1 MNSLK
6 CIGYSYSADHVNPA
20 KKRLLIM
27 DTKKSDCP
35 ATFSIKC
42 VKVYP
47 GYSVQS
53 VDDREIKKKVVHS
66 LKQALEA
73 ANKPES
79 VLRFYVRASPPDHHT
94 HSTESI
100 KASGDIHPL
109 LAVEIAKVVEDGTTS
124 VRIIKLHLERFVNI
138 TFTGPHK
145 PDNMNTTFYPK
156 HLTIYSH
163 VYRALKKLKKS
174 VFDQEALQMQVNE
187 WQKEYRGDNIFF
199 QAFFRC

>member
-1 MNSLK
+1 MK
-6 CIGYSYSADHVNPA
+6 PPPADHVNPA

-109 LAVEIAKVVEDGTTS
+109 LAVE
-124 VRIIKLHLERFVNI
+124 
-138 TFTGPHK
+138 
-145 PDNMNTTFYPK
+145 
-156 HLTIYSH
+156 
-163 VYRALKKLKKS
+163 
-174 VFDQEALQMQVNE
+174 
-187 WQKEYRGDNIFF
+187 
-199 QAFFRC
+199 